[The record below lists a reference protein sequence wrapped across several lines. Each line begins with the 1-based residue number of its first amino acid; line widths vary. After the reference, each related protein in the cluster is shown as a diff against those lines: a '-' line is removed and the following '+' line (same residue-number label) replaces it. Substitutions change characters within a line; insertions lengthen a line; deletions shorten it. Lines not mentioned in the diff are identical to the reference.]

1 MRLSQMQ
8 RRYTIVLCHNGWPAE
23 DIIKFDRL
31 EDVDEWLISNFT
43 PERHYCV
50 RVDSPNEPTYYLTD
64 KPTTVAGQTFDR
76 DTSASRGCALTLS
89 RGRCRD
95 DG

>member
-1 MRLSQMQ
+1 MSHARLGTFSHEDDHMRLSQMQ

-43 PERHYCV
+43 PERRYRV

-64 KPTTVAGQTFDR
+64 KPTTVAGR
-76 DTSASRGCALTLS
+76 DFRP
-89 RGRCRD
+89 RHER
-95 DG
+95 

>member
-1 MRLSQMQ
+1 MRTTTCADDSQMQ

-43 PERHYCV
+43 PERRYRV

-64 KPTTVAGQTFDR
+64 KPTTVAGQTSALVVHHSDFDVLIP
-76 DTSASRGCALTLS
+76 SHF
-89 RGRCRD
+89 
-95 DG
+95 